1 MTAHAL
7 PASLPALVIGGGV
20 SGLTAAFVLRQRG
33 VDAHLFESSAQP
45 GGVIR
50 SARRDEFLFELGPQS
65 FTFTPSLHQLC
76 RELRIE
82 SEVQAAPANLPR
94 YLLIDGELRSA
105 PLSPPAFFASGLFSA
120 ATKWRVIRDL
130 LGNTRPPA
138 PTAAGD
144 ESTAAFVRRK
154 FGAQLLE
161 KLVGPFV
168 SGIYAGDPE
177 KLSLRSAFPQLYTAE
192 AAHGSVIRGMLRGA
206 GAAKGRV
213 PPSGQPK
220 NAGAITRTLGSFIN
234 GNQSLTDALAAIL
247 GDALHCNSSVARITA
262 TQATK
267 GARGRWQVQFAPL
280 HGSLPIRDALFTDH
294 IILATPANT
303 TAQLLSALDP
313 QFPQLL
319 SATRYVP
326 VSVVSLGYRQA
337 AIPRDLRGFGFLVPR
352 SAGFRILG
360 CVWNSSLFPGRAPEG
375 AALLTCFVGGAFD
388 PQAAQLTPPDL
399 QTLVHK
405 ELSRILNITEPPLI
419 ANVHTWANAI
429 PQYDLAHH
437 QRAEQLAQ
445 KIAAF
450 PGLALAGNYLDGP
463 AVGTVVD
470 RARKLADY
478 VLDGPPH

>member
-1 MTAHAL
+1 M
-7 PASLPALVIGGGV
+7 PAPLSAVVIGGGV

-50 SARRDEFLFELGPQS
+50 SVRRDEFLFELGPQS

-120 ATKWRVIRDL
+120 ATKWRVLRDL
-130 LGNTRPPA
+130 LGKTRPPA
-138 PTAAGD
+138 PTPAGD
-144 ESTAAFVRRK
+144 ESIAAFVRRK
-154 FGAQLLE
+154 FGAELLE

-177 KLSLRSAFPQLYTAE
+177 KLSLRSSFPQLYAAE
-192 AAHGSVIRGMLRGA
+192 SAHGSVLRGMLRSA
-206 GAAKGRV
+206 SAAKRQLLSG
-213 PPSGQPK
+213 GQPK
-220 NAGAITRTLGSFIN
+220 NSVASTPTLGSFAN
-234 GNQSLTDALAAIL
+234 GNQSLTDALAASL
-247 GDALHCNSSVARITA
+247 GDALHLNSQLVHFTA
-262 TQATK
+262 PPYFR
-267 GARGRWQVQFAPL
+267 GARSRFQLGFVRPPGKFQT
-280 HGSLPIRDALFTDH
+280 HDSIYTDH
-294 IILATPANT
+294 VILATPSNT
-303 TAQLLSALDP
+303 TAQLLTALDP

-319 SATRYVP
+319 DPTRYVP

-375 AALLTCFVGGAFD
+375 AALLTCFLGGALD
-388 PQAAQLTPPDL
+388 PQAAQLAPPDL
-399 QTLVHK
+399 QALAHK

-419 ANVHTWANAI
+419 ANVHIWPSAI
-429 PQYDLAHH
+429 PQYDLSHH
-437 QRAEQLAQ
+437 QRAEALAQ
-445 KIAAF
+445 KVASF
-450 PGLALAGNYLDGP
+450 PGLSLAGNYLDGP